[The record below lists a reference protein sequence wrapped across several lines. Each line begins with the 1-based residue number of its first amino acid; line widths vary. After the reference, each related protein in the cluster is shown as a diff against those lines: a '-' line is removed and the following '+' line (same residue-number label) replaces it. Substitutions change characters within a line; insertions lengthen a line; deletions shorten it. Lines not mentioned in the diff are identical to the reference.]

1 MRKLLPKAV
10 VLLAPPF
17 LTLVMAVGLVAPMTV
32 PGLRVGKPLKTWTGT
47 ASWYGPGFDGRTTAS
62 GQPYDMYAA
71 TAAHPWLPLG
81 SLVRVV
87 NLSTGESQLARIN
100 DRGPYLG
107 DRELDVSYMLASRLS
122 MLEPGTASVRIELL
136 EQPRR
141 RTQTP

>member
-1 MRKLLPKAV
+1 MRKLLPKA
-10 VLLAPPF
+10 
-17 LTLVMAVGLVAPMTV
+17 LVAPALPLLILAIAGGLHAPMSV
-32 PGLRVGKPLKTWTGT
+32 PPLRVSKPIKSWTGT

-81 SLVRVV
+81 SMVRVV
-87 NLSTGESQLARIN
+87 NLRTGESQIARIN
-100 DRGPYLG
+100 DRGPYMG
-107 DRELDVSYMLASRLS
+107 DRELDVSYILASRLS

-141 RTQTP
+141 SPQTP